1 MHPQERYSGDF
12 VIQSPDLIYG
22 SNEASALISVVVDI
36 DDTLI
41 STDRRMQGVWR
52 EVLGREVPLQA
63 VETFAAGQ
71 LFEKFASTDQKARA
85 GELQKR
91 FWDILLCLEE
101 VGIELV
107 NLEAPIPFAADA
119 LQKWKSHCVLVYLT
133 GRPENTREL
142 TLAALKR
149 FRYPTQNIQLA
160 MFTLDDY
167 ARARGDNPAG
177 PTLVE
182 AKSRLFASI
191 VKQHAVGRVVDDYPG
206 YFPIYRKFE
215 VSDRIGFLRPKRYS
229 SQQYIERGATRV
241 VESWK
246 PLQDDLPRPL

>member
-1 MHPQERYSGDF
+1 
-12 VIQSPDLIYG
+12 LIHG
-22 SNEASALISVVVDI
+22 SNEVNTLISVVVDI

-52 EVLGREVPLQA
+52 EVLGREIPLQA
-63 VETFAAGQ
+63 IETLAAGQ
-71 LFEKFASTDQKARA
+71 LFEKFASPDQKAQA
-85 GELQKR
+85 DELQKR

-101 VGIELV
+101 VGIGLV
-107 NLEAPIPFAADA
+107 NLEEPIPFAADA
-119 LQKWKSHCVLVYLT
+119 LQKWKRHCVLVYLT

-142 TLAALKR
+142 TLAQLEK
-149 FRYPTQNIQLA
+149 FGYPTKNIQLT

-167 ARARGDNPAG
+167 TRARGDNPTG

-182 AKSRLFASI
+182 AKSRLFSSI
-191 VKQHAVGRVVDDYPG
+191 AKQHQVGRVLDDYPG
-206 YFPIYRKFE
+206 YFPIYRQFE
-215 VSDRIGFLRPKRYS
+215 VPDRIGFLRPKRYAP
-229 SQQYIERGATRV
+229 QQYIERGATRV